1 MATRFSVLSALAMVI
16 AFLVS
21 PLSLAQPTR
30 PTIRQELPAEAH
42 SDWDTARELY
52 ADDNFGGA
60 LVHFQRVYKQSKN
73 PRVLFNIGVC
83 QKNLKRY
90 AQAISTWEK
99 QLAFRDKLIERDIK
113 KLEQAI
119 GALQEFVSTVEVK
132 ADEAGA
138 KLYINGELVGETPFV
153 TPIPIDVGEQK
164 LELKKEGFV
173 PAEKAIAVAR
183 GIPAKISFELEP
195 VKKKTRVTVAIEG
208 APKATIFIDGVDM
221 GPAPFQGEIL
231 AGRHTFESRAKGYE
245 HGRQTSKVVYGTPF
259 SLQLSMVTKRA
270 EGKVKI
276 VTGYEDAVIEIDD
289 KVVGSGAWEGVL
301 KEGGH
306 RLLVRKEGYETH
318 TSDLALSAGQERTLR
333 ISLEVEHESAWIWW
347 TATLVA
353 VVAGGGVA
361 SYFVFRP
368 SETSEV
374 TGTLNPGV
382 VPTTLSF

>member
-1 MATRFSVLSALAMVI
+1 MATRFRAFAALMLTM

-21 PLSLAQPTR
+21 PLSVAQPKR
-30 PTIRQELPAEAH
+30 PTIRQELSAEAH
-42 SDWDTARELY
+42 VDWDAAKELY

-60 LVHFQRVYKQSKN
+60 LIHFKRVYGQSKN

-99 QLAFRDKLIERDIK
+99 QLAFRDKLIQADIR
-113 KLEQAI
+113 KLERAI
-119 GALQEFVSTVEVK
+119 GTLRQFVSTLELDV
-132 ADEAGA
+132 DEPGA
-138 KLYINGELVGETPFV
+138 TLYINGEEVGETPFI
-153 TPIPIDVGEQK
+153 TPIAIDVGEQK
-164 LELKKEGFV
+164 LVLKKEGFL
-173 PAEKAIAVAR
+173 PAERTVAVAR
-183 GIPAKISFELEP
+183 GTPVKVSFELEP
-195 VKKKTRVTVAIEG
+195 VKKKTRVTVTIEG
-208 APKATIFIDGVDM
+208 APKATLFIDGVDM

-231 AGRHTFESRAKGYE
+231 AGRHTFEARAKGYE
-245 HGRQTSKVVYGTPF
+245 PGRQTSKVVFGTPF
-259 SLQLSMVTKRA
+259 SIALSMVPTRA

-276 VTGYEDAVIEIDD
+276 VTGYQDARIEIDD
-289 KVVGSGAWEGVL
+289 KVVGTGAWEGVL
-301 KEGGH
+301 KAGGH
-306 RLLVRKEGYETH
+306 RLVVRKEGYETH
-318 TSDLALSAGQERTLR
+318 TSDLALSAGQERALR

-347 TATLVA
+347 TVTLVA

-368 SETSEV
+368 AESSEV